1 MNLISLYYFTELA
14 KELHVTNTSQ
24 RLYIS
29 QQNLTQHIQRL
40 EQHYGVLLFVRKPKL
55 ALTYAGEQLLIAANK
70 ILAEE
75 TELINRLSN
84 ISKTGAGRLRV
95 GIPSYICSCFR

>member
-1 MNLISLYYFTELA
+1 MNLVSLYYFTELA

-40 EQHYGVLLFVRKPKL
+40 EEHYGVLL
-55 ALTYAGEQLLIAANK
+55 LIENQ
-70 ILAEE
+70 
-75 TELINRLSN
+75 N
-84 ISKTGAGRLRV
+84 
-95 GIPSYICSCFR
+95 